1 MTVTTAIPKK
11 RPALTHEVNETGE
24 VVLFDEAGQRLLLL
38 NDVGAAVWLLLDGVR
53 SVEDIARVI
62 TETLPADLPR
72 VQSDVITFLE
82 SLRDHG
88 LVDLSG

>member
-1 MTVTTAIPKK
+1 VTTATIPKK
-11 RPALTHEVNETGE
+11 RPALTHEVSETGE

-53 SVEDIARVI
+53 SVEDIARVV
-62 TETLPADLPR
+62 TETLPADIAQ
-72 VQSDVITFLE
+72 VQRDVQAFLQTLHE
-82 SLRDHG
+82 HG